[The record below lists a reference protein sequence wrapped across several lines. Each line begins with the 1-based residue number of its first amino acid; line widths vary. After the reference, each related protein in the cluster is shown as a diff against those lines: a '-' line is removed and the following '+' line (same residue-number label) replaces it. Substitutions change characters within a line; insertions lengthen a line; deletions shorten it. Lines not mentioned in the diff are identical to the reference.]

1 MSESGPSL
9 VKPLID
15 ALQQAVPFVELR
27 TASSVGD
34 YFEGVL
40 SREDLARCCA
50 LLSGTLGPATK
61 EFRTI
66 VRFSRQQQ
74 AVVDHLGGI
83 RPEQCVF
90 LKEEANQPIAYAA
103 LWPWASNPER
113 VTLKVGVFPR

>member
-50 LLSGTLGPATK
+50 LLAGVFGPATK
-61 EFRTI
+61 EFGKT
-66 VRFSRQQQ
+66 VRFARQHQ
-74 AVVDHLGGI
+74 AVVAHLGGI
-83 RPEQCVF
+83 RP
-90 LKEEANQPIAYAA
+90 
-103 LWPWASNPER
+103 
-113 VTLKVGVFPR
+113 